1 MAIKTLVV
9 DGDINHTKE
18 VAKYSGS
25 SSSIEV
31 KCAQTKEEALKYLDE
46 SDCIIVNMLLNGM
59 DSYELLKTIRSK
71 GDDKIIIATSE
82 FISADMMDSISNYS
96 INYFIKKPFDVSTL
110 EDIIIALCKRRSV
123 VLSDASADIKLE
135 ITNLLHSLG
144 IPSHIKGYSYIRD
157 GIEMLYKD
165 SSLVGS
171 ITKELYPSIA
181 SSYDTTSSRV
191 ERAIRHAIEV
201 SWVRGAYNLMEEIF
215 GNSIDFDRSKPTNS
229 EFIVTLADRLK
240 LNTKY
245 A

>member
-9 DGDINHTKE
+9 DADSNHTKE
-18 VAKYSGS
+18 VVKYSGS

-31 KCAQTKEEALKYLDE
+31 RCAKTKEEALKYINE
-46 SDCIIVNMLLNGM
+46 SDCIIINMLLNGM
-59 DSYELLKTIRSK
+59 DSYDLLKQIREIS
-71 GDDKIIIATSE
+71 DDKIIIATSE
-82 FISADMMDSISNYS
+82 FISADMMNSISSYS

-110 EDIIIALCKRRSV
+110 EEIIVALCKRRKSFTV
-123 VLSDASADIKLE
+123 SSDLDIKVE

-181 SSYDTTSSRV
+181 STYDTTSSRV

-201 SWVRGAYNLMEEIF
+201 SRVRGDYNLMEEIF

-240 LNTKY
+240 LNAKY